1 MIPVYSPFLN
11 DQVRRYVLDCVDSG
25 WISSLGKYVGE
36 FERAF
41 ARFCD
46 APHGV
51 ATSSGTAAL
60 HLALVVLGIGPGD
73 EVLLPSLTFVATAN
87 AIRYVG
93 AKPVFVEAD
102 PATWCMD
109 PADVGRRITS
119 RTRAVIAVHLY
130 GHPVDMNPLLALA
143 REYDIR
149 VVEDAAEAHGAR
161 YSGRPVGALGDVGCF
176 SFYGNKIITT
186 GEGGMFITKDPT
198 MAGRARF
205 LRDHAMD
212 PERRYWHPEVGFNY
226 RMTNIQ
232 AAIGCAQMERI
243 DEILARKRRIAQQY
257 ADELRGVP
265 GLTPAPCAPW
275 AESVYWMY
283 SVVVENGFGVER
295 DQVMA
300 DLRARGI
307 DTRPFFVPIHH
318 LPPYR
323 SGVTLPVSDNL
334 AARGI
339 NLPSGTGLTEDEIR
353 TVAAALRAIQRGAGG
368 TRLR

>member
-1 MIPVYSPFLN
+1 MIPVYAPFL
-11 DQVRRYVLDCVDSG
+11 DDRIRRYVLDCVESG

-36 FERAF
+36 FEGAF
-41 ARFCD
+41 ARFCG

-51 ATSSGTAAL
+51 ATSSGTSAL

-73 EVLLPSLTFVATAN
+73 EVLLPSLTFVAPAN
-87 AIRYVG
+87 AVRYVG
-93 AKPVFVEAD
+93 ARPVFVEAD
-102 PATWCMD
+102 LATWCMD
-109 PADVGRRITS
+109 PVDLRRRISS

-130 GHPVDMNPLLALA
+130 GHPVDMDPVLTTA
-143 REYDIR
+143 REHGIR

-161 YSGRPVGALGDVGCF
+161 YRGRRVGALGDVGCF

-186 GEGGMFITKDPT
+186 GEGGMLITKD
-198 MAGRARF
+198 AELAKRARF
-205 LRDHAMD
+205 LRDHAMA

-232 AAIGCAQMERI
+232 AAIGCAQMERL
-243 DEILARKRRIAQQY
+243 DEILARKRRIARQY
-257 ADELRGVP
+257 AEELRGVP
-265 GLTPAPCAPW
+265 GLTLAPCAPW

-283 SVVVENGFGVER
+283 SVLVEDSFGMEP
-295 DQVMA
+295 DQVVA
-300 DLRARGI
+300 ELRARGI

-323 SGVTLPVSDNL
+323 SGATLPVSERL

-339 NLPSGTGLTEDEIR
+339 NLPSGTGLTEEEIGAV
-353 TVAAALRAIQRGAGG
+353 TAALSAIGKGETHSG
-368 TRLR
+368 